1 MSQIGFRLLFFRSL
15 LAFSSS
21 LDPMR
26 LSARKIDRNWL
37 KSLRS
42 EGGSHTVLNLKAKD
56 PERSASG
63 IVPQVRDT
71 QDLSISYLRE
81 VCTSYKQTIYFC
93 DDFKENVETMSVC
106 KQWKL
111 CDAAGTV
118 GNL

>member
-1 MSQIGFRLLFFRSL
+1 MGALIDFDSNLSVASAALKF
-15 LAFSSS
+15 
-21 LDPMR
+21 DPGR
-26 LSARKIDRNWL
+26 
-37 KSLRS
+37 
-42 EGGSHTVLNLKAKD
+42 T
-56 PERSASG
+56 
-63 IVPQVRDT
+63 
-71 QDLSISYLRE
+71 ISYLRE

>member
-26 LSARKIDRNWL
+26 LSARKTDRNWL
-37 KSLRS
+37 KSLKS
-42 EGGSHTVLNLKAKD
+42 EGCSDTVPNMKVED
-56 PERSASG
+56 PEWSASG
-63 IVPQVRDT
+63 IVPQVRDA

-106 KQWKL
+106 KQWEL